1 MTAIVV
7 LCVFVFAAGWFSCA
21 AVRALA
27 GDRDEARLRARIPR
41 CGMVTPDGSERRTC
55 SCLGP
60 ADCQPDVKQ
69 FSLDLRTNR
78 LHDLPARP
86 LTESCDPPAACATSG
101 RCWSHS
107 DWASD
112 ADARVAI
119 DAAAREA
126 RKIDAFHRRLIASG
140 RGHQRKDPS

>member
-1 MTAIVV
+1 VTAIVV

-27 GDRDEARLRARIPR
+27 GDRDEARLRARLPR

-69 FSLDLRTNR
+69 LSLDLRGSQLR
-78 LHDLPARP
+78 DLPARQ
-86 LTESCDPPAACATSG
+86 LTERVDTGRTRRGYPCSMTGLTS
-101 RCWSHS
+101 
-107 DWASD
+107 
-112 ADARVAI
+112 
-119 DAAAREA
+119 
-126 RKIDAFHRRLIASG
+126 L
-140 RGHQRKDPS
+140 QRKEPS